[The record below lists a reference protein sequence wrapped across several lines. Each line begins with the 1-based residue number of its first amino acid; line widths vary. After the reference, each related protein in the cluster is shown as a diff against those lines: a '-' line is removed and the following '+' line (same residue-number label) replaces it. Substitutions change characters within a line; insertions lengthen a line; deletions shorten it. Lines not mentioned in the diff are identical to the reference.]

1 MSYSSIVNTAISYFS
16 LLGSFIDDQYANNP
30 AGIVYPESLSRYL
43 HLKKVILT
51 QGAMKANVWVF
62 TKLNSLLDEMDR
74 DYKPLDLVK
83 DSEYIFERYKEI
95 TYSQYIFEENMKQLE
110 TSLQRWR
117 TRAIQYGLKGDTH
130 SEIFCLRQVEDMAFG
145 LATGQQVT
153 LFKNTPARLEYLDR
167 FIGTYDAGAGN
178 TTAGGMLSVNSRF
191 CFTDE

>member
-1 MSYSSIVNTAISYFS
+1 MSYSSIINTAISYFS

-110 TSLQRWR
+110 TSLQMME
-117 TRAIQYGLKGDTH
+117 TGSLQSVKGMYIH
-130 SEIFCLRQVEDMAFG
+130 GGV
-145 LATGQQVT
+145 
-153 LFKNTPARLEYLDR
+153 
-167 FIGTYDAGAGN
+167 GN